1 MGRMLTIRSV
11 VYKRERCVEEGSIKG
26 YDLRLQK
33 VQSKYDEVACEGKG
47 FKLDAYIYKLFP
59 INIP

>member
-11 VYKRERCVEEGSIKG
+11 VYKRERCVEEGSVKG
-26 YDLRLQK
+26 YDLGLQK

-47 FKLDAYIYKLFP
+47 FKLDAYIY
-59 INIP
+59 I